1 MPHSSGVRW
10 LVALAWLLG
19 ACGLQSACDRDRT
32 ERDYA
37 RQREELVR
45 ETMVRRDIRNERVLA
60 AMRKVPRHRFVPL
73 AARAVAY
80 ADRPLEIGHGQTI
93 SQPYIVAY
101 MTQSV
106 APQPGDHC
114 LEIGTGSGYQA
125 AVLAEL
131 CAKVFTIEYIPELAD
146 SARRNLLSAGYGP
159 ERVVVF
165 TGDGYRGWPEEAPF
179 EVIVVTAAP
188 GRVPQP
194 LLDQLAVGGRLVIPV
209 GPQDDAQWLELWRR
223 VRAGDGPGAW
233 VSDRLM
239 AVSFVPFLGEGIRG
253 K

>member
-1 MPHSSGVRW
+1 MG
-10 LVALAWLLG
+10 WLLG
-19 ACGLQSACDRDRT
+19 GCVLHNACDRDRT
-32 ERDYA
+32 ERDYQLQ
-37 RQREELVR
+37 RQELVR
-45 ETMVRRDIRNERVLA
+45 ESMERRDIRNERVLA
-60 AMRKVPRHRFVPL
+60 AMRKVPRHLFVPL
-73 AARAVAY
+73 LARGAAY

-101 MTQSV
+101 MTQAVS
-106 APQPGDHC
+106 PKPRDRC

-125 AVLAEL
+125 AVLAEV
-131 CAKVFTIEYIPELAD
+131 CAKVFSIEYIPALAD
-146 SARRNLLSAGYGP
+146 SAKRNLKLAGYGP
-159 ERVVVF
+159 DRVVVF

-223 VRAGDGPGAW
+223 VEAGDGPAAL
-233 VSDRLM
+233 VSDRLT
-239 AVSFVPFLGEGIRG
+239 AVRFVPFLGPGIRG

>member
-1 MPHSSGVRW
+1 MSHPVHVRW
-10 LVALAWLLG
+10 LIALGWLLG
-19 ACGLQSACDRDRT
+19 ACALQAACDRDRT
-32 ERDYA
+32 ERDYQL
-37 RQREELVR
+37 QREQLVR
-45 ETMVRRDIRNERVLA
+45 ESMEHRDIHSQRVLA
-60 AMRKVPRHRFVPL
+60 AMRKVPRHLFVPL
-73 AARAVAY
+73 PARGAAY

-101 MTQSV
+101 MTQAV
-106 APQPGDHC
+106 APKPQDRC

-125 AVLAEL
+125 AVLAEV
-131 CAKVFTIEYIPELAD
+131 CKQVFSIEYIPELAD
-146 SARRNLLSAGYGP
+146 SAKRNLKAAGYSP
-159 ERVVVF
+159 DRVVVF

-188 GRVPQP
+188 DRVPQP

-223 VRAGDGPGAW
+223 VKAGDGPGAL
-233 VSDRLM
+233 VSDRLT
-239 AVSFVPFLGEGIRG
+239 AVRFVPFLGDGVWG